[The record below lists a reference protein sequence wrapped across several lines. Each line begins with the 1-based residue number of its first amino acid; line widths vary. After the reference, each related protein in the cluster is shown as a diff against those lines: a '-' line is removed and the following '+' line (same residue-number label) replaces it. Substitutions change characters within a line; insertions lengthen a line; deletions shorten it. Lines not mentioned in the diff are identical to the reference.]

1 MWLHVQGDDMSDAMV
16 GFKYEPVV
24 VKEVESKNKRMAR
37 KLQET
42 PKDEGSTTSVAED

>member
-16 GFKYEPVV
+16 GFKYYPVV
-24 VKEVESKNKRMAR
+24 VKEVESNNNRMAR

-42 PKDEGSTTSVAED
+42 PVDEGSTTSVP